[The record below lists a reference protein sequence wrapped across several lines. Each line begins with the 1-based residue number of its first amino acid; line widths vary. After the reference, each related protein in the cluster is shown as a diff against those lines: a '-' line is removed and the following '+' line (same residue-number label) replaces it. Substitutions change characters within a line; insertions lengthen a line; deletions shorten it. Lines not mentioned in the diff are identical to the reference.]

1 MVQMADEQA
10 LNPTA
15 DVVNFVESYRNCKP
29 QVMPG
34 ETMTT
39 AWWFLQ
45 KAGKVSLFGTSIKS
59 GAKLL
64 LGLQI
69 WGKVPIGPSNLCR
82 PIGVFP
88 QIWWSREALSSGT
101 HSENVLL
108 SSWKLN
114 RILQKHIQKLVYICG
129 RANLSSNS
137 LFGFVFI
144 DLRTFENSASLA
156 EGLRQPS
163 HYSWIGRRQCCL
175 VGVPNIL

>member
-1 MVQMADEQA
+1 MTWRRA
-10 LNPTA
+10 L
-15 DVVNFVESYRNCKP
+15 
-29 QVMPG
+29 
-34 ETMTT
+34 
-39 AWWFLQ
+39 
-45 KAGKVSLFGTSIKS
+45 
-59 GAKLL
+59 
-64 LGLQI
+64 
-69 WGKVPIGPSNLCR
+69 IGPSNLCR

-144 DLRTFENSASLA
+144 DLRTFENSASLS

-175 VGVPNIL
+175 APPSGALIVKWFRDPVRPSQHLGLSVSNGSEPFNNDQTRPD

>member
-1 MVQMADEQA
+1 MSFTISAIYWYQS
-10 LNPTA
+10 
-15 DVVNFVESYRNCKP
+15 ES
-29 QVMPG
+29 
-34 ETMTT
+34 MTWRR
-39 AWWFLQ
+39 A
-45 KAGKVSLFGTSIKS
+45 
-59 GAKLL
+59 
-64 LGLQI
+64 
-69 WGKVPIGPSNLCR
+69 PIGPSSLCR

-144 DLRTFENSASLA
+144 DLRTFENSASLS

-163 HYSWIGRRQCCL
+163 HYLWIRRRQCYPITFGFGFIKL
-175 VGVPNIL
+175 SYNWWPRTPDERGQWR